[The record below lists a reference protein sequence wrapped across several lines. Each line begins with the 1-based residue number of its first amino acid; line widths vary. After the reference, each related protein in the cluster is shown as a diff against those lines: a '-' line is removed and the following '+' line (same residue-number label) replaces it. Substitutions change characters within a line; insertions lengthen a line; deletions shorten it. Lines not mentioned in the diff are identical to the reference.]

1 MNLISE
7 TNLDDA
13 LQPRI
18 AANDYLSRAM
28 RLHANQSK
36 VNTPGQASGGESFTL
51 CDKSSGEVTKFF
63 RVLESST
70 ERAELEHYIGTI
82 FQKAHNA
89 QLNGF
94 LPELFKIVA
103 PHSNPAAA
111 VGIRRIDSGK
121 TFLEQYLDSPIEQNV
136 SKIAGRPVSRR
147 QLVEVGNLAAS
158 CLGSSRKLITFLV
171 FYLANQGYSWAVCT
185 AVNSV
190 RAALKRSSV
199 NFETI
204 CQADPERLGSAKQQ
218 WGSYYDNNPS
228 VVVVDLHTAL
238 LNIQNRFTYLEKQV
252 S

>member
-1 MNLISE
+1 MSLISDI
-7 TNLDDA
+7 TRDNT
-13 LQPRI
+13 LQPVI
-18 AANDYLSRAM
+18 AANDCFSRSTSLPASQ
-28 RLHANQSK
+28 AK
-36 VNTPGQASGGESFTL
+36 VPLPGDETFTL
-51 CDKSSGEVTKFF
+51 CDRSSGDVTQFV
-63 RVLESST
+63 RVLECSSQRT
-70 ERAELEHYIGTI
+70 ELEDYIGTI
-82 FQKAHNA
+82 FRNAHNA

-103 PHSNPAAA
+103 PFSNPAAA
-111 VGIRRIDSGK
+111 VGIRRIDTDK

-158 CLGSSRKLITFLV
+158 CIGSSRKLITFLV

-190 RAALKRSSV
+190 RAALKRSGV

-204 CQADPERLGSAKQQ
+204 CQADPERIGSARKQ

-238 LNIQNRFTYLEKQV
+238 LSIQNRFAYLEK
-252 S
+252 